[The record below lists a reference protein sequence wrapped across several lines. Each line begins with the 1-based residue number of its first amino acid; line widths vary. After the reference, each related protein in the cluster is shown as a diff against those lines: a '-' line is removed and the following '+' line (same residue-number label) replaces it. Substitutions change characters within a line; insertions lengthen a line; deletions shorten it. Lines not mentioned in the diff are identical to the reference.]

1 MGEHEIDPLHISCGY
16 DAFCHTAWVI
26 FSLTSASTACLNSSK
41 ANGLR
46 FVQVWKE
53 VLGWRVKWFDNG
65 RWQEAGNGCVV
76 CWIWSEVSVI
86 SRGRRT
92 SGQGY
97 TQHTGGSGFCFVD
110 ILGICFGFFL
120 GFKVIVLDYNYGEN
134 QESIIE
140 NVSQIEEGKMSALSF
155 QVHVLHAL

>member
-1 MGEHEIDPLHISCGY
+1 
-16 DAFCHTAWVI
+16 
-26 FSLTSASTACLNSSK
+26 
-41 ANGLR
+41 
-46 FVQVWKE
+46 
-53 VLGWRVKWFDNG
+53 
-65 RWQEAGNGCVV
+65 
-76 CWIWSEVSVI
+76 
-86 SRGRRT
+86 
-92 SGQGY
+92 
-97 TQHTGGSGFCFVD
+97 VD